1 MSIGIRKEIAEFFPY
16 SSIRPFQDEFVN
28 AIYEAVETGSHI
40 VLEGSNGL
48 GKTVAALSACLP
60 LAKEQD
66 LQILYV
72 AKTHRQHD
80 RVIEELNAISRK
92 KAVSGIS
99 IRGRC
104 EMCLHPFIVRHAPD
118 ARSAMEIC
126 EQLKAREQCPYHRNM
141 EEKFDRLEEVQLHI
155 ESKPYTTSEIQ
166 EICRIEGFCPYELA
180 KRLLGEVDVVAL
192 SYMYVF
198 DPVIRNAFLKSL
210 ERPLDEVIL
219 VVDEA
224 HNLPDA
230 AVEMASDRLS
240 IFAVRQ
246 AEREAKEHDYEDV
259 AIFCRRFRAL
269 MERMAMHLEDESY
282 VPPKT
287 LIEKIK
293 ARAGIKAPLSFFDYL
308 HDAGNTIKRDLL
320 AHGKYP
326 RSYVHRVGEFLLRW
340 LETSNDDSFTHVMSK
355 YVTKIGGASARLEV
369 VALDPSKITKP
380 VFSSVYCSINMSGTL
395 EPLESYIK
403 ITRLPEKTI
412 RKAVPSPFPKEHIL
426 PLVCCGVTTAM
437 QSRTKSMYKKLVKR
451 IAEAIRYTPE
461 GNVGVFAASYEVSQ
475 GLLNAGIEDVTDK
488 KFFVEHR
495 GMMSKE
501 NEQLIKQ
508 FKSYAEKDGAIL
520 LGVEGG
526 RASEGTDYPGKQME
540 TVIIVGVPYAHPSPR
555 VKAQIQYYEKKFPGH
570 GREYGYA
577 WPALRKASQAAGRP
591 IRSLDDRGAIIFMDY
606 RFSTAYC
613 RNYLPRWIRKNLKT
627 LPDEDGAIA
636 KELILFFGFK

>member
-1 MSIGIRKEIAEFFPY
+1 MSRLPKEIGEFFPY
-16 SSIRPFQDEFVN
+16 SSIRPFQDEFAN
-28 AIYEAVETGSHI
+28 AIYEAVTTGNHV

-60 LAKEQD
+60 VAKEQD

-104 EMCLHPFIVRHAPD
+104 EMCLHPLIVRNAPD

-126 EQLKAREQCPYHRNM
+126 EQLKAREQCPYYRSM
-141 EEKFDRLEEVQLHI
+141 EEKIERFEEVQLHVA
-155 ESKPYTTSEIQ
+155 SGPYTASEIQ
-166 EICRIEGFCPYELA
+166 EICRMEGFCPYELA
-180 KRLLGEVDVVAL
+180 KSLLGEVDVAAL

-198 DPVIRNAFLKSL
+198 DPVIRSAFLKSL
-210 ERPLDEVIL
+210 ERPLNEIVL

-224 HNLPDA
+224 HNLPNA

-246 AEREAKEHDYEDV
+246 AEREAKEHDYKDAAV
-259 AIFCRRFRAL
+259 FCRRFRAL
-269 MERMAMHLEDESY
+269 IEEMAMRIEGERY
-282 VPPKT
+282 IPPDL
-287 LIEKIK
+287 LIETIRAK
-293 ARAGIKAPLSFFDYL
+293 AGIKAPLSFFDYL
-308 HDAGNTIKRDLL
+308 HDTGNAIKRDLL

-326 RSYVHRVGEFLLRW
+326 RSYVHRAGEFLLRW
-340 LETSNDDSFTHVMSK
+340 LETSSDASFTHVMSK
-355 YVTKIGGASARLEV
+355 YTTKIGEASARLEV

-380 VFSSVYCSINMSGTL
+380 VFSSVYCSVNMSGTL
-395 EPLESYIK
+395 EPLGSYIK

-412 RKAVPSPFPKEHIL
+412 QKAVPSPFPKEHIL

-437 QSRTKSMYKKLVKR
+437 KYRTKNMYRKLVKR

-461 GNVGVFAASYEVSQ
+461 GNVGIFTASYEVSQ
-475 GLLNAGIEDVTDK
+475 GLLDAGIEGVTEK
-488 KFFVEHR
+488 RFFVEHR

-501 NEQLIKQ
+501 NDQLIKQ
-508 FKSYAEKDGAIL
+508 FKSHAEKGAVL

-526 RASEGTDYPGKQME
+526 RASEGADYPGKQME
-540 TVIIVGVPYAHPSPR
+540 TVVVVGVPYAHPSPR
-555 VKAQIQYYEKKFPGH
+555 INAQIQYYEEQFPGH
-570 GREYGYA
+570 GREYGYV
-577 WPALRKASQAAGRP
+577 WPALRRASQAAGRP
-591 IRSLDDRGAIIFMDY
+591 IRSLEDRGAIIFMDY

-613 RNYLPRWIRKNLKT
+613 RSYLPGWIRKNLKT

-636 KELILFFGFK
+636 KELMLFFGFR